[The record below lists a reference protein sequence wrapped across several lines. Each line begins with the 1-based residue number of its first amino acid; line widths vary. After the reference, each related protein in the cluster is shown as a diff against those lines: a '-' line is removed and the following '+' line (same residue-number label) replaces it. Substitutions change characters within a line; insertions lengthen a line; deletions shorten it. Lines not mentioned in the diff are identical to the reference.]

1 MTAEETNLNPE
12 AAAPAAVPAATP
24 TVPAGLP
31 PEVMAQPR
39 FSGRGGAGGGRGGA
53 QGGDRGGN
61 RGSGQGGRG
70 GGRGGQGG
78 RGRGPEKVKDE
89 FDSKIIDLSRVTRV
103 MAGGKRMR
111 FRATVVVGDKK
122 GRVGMAVSKGA
133 DVTLAVN
140 KSTMKA
146 KKNLIRVPL
155 VDGTIPHTI
164 EVKFGA
170 AQVLLKPAPKG
181 TGVIAGGPV
190 RAVLDLAGIKNVVS
204 KMKGSKNK
212 ITNVRAVMKAF
223 EALRTREDIKRV
235 RTA

>member
-1 MTAEETNLNPE
+1 MTAAEPT
-12 AAAPAAVPAATP
+12 AAPTGLAPE
-24 TVPAGLP
+24 VPAGP
-31 PEVMAQPR
+31 
-39 FSGRGGAGGGRGGA
+39 RGGARFADRGNRGSRGGGGGGRGGRD
-53 QGGDRGGN
+53 GR
-61 RGSGQGGRG
+61 GGRG
-70 GGRGGQGG
+70 
-78 RGRGPEKVKDE
+78 EKVKDE

-111 FRATVVVGDKK
+111 FRALVVVGDKK

-140 KSTMKA
+140 KSTVKA
-146 KKNLIRVPL
+146 KKNLLRVPI
-155 VDGTIPHTI
+155 VEGTIPHAI

-170 AQVLLKPAPKG
+170 AQVLLKPAPQG

-212 ITNVRAVMKAF
+212 IANVRAVMQALSQ
-223 EALRTREDIKRV
+223 LRTREELERIRKS
-235 RTA
+235 

>member
-1 MTAEETNLNPE
+1 MTDEIKDN
-12 AAAPAAVPAATP
+12 APVNAVPAADVGPQPVGETNP
-24 TVPAGLP
+24 QPPPVAGREAP
-31 PEVMAQPR
+31 HTSDRPRR
-39 FSGRGGAGGGRGGA
+39 FSGRSGRA
-53 QGGDRGGN
+53 E
-61 RGSGQGGRG
+61 
-70 GGRGGQGG
+70 G
-78 RGRGPEKVKDE
+78 RGRGRGGDKPKDE

-140 KSTMKA
+140 KSTQKA
-146 KKNLIRVPL
+146 KKNLMSVPL
-155 VDGTIPHTI
+155 VQGTIPHTI

-170 AQVLLKPAPKG
+170 ARVLLKPAPQG

-190 RAVLDLAGIKNVVS
+190 RAVLDLAGVKNVVS

-212 ITNVRAVMKAF
+212 VANVRAVMQAF
-223 EALRTREDIKRV
+223 TELQTSEERERILKS
-235 RTA
+235 